1 MIYQFIKE
9 YEMIYPVDLMCLLLK
24 VSRSGYYYWKLN
36 PVGKLQ
42 TRKQALKEK
51 IKEAYFDAKGLYGSP
66 RITVEL
72 ACNSHIVSRTTV
84 ARYMKD
90 MNIQSKHR
98 KKYKVTTDSNHKEP
112 IFDNLLNR
120 NFSPDKPSQALVS
133 DITYIPVLEGF
144 LYLTTVMDL
153 FDRKIIGWSISD
165 GMNTDETVMAA
176 FKMAVKNRVPSS
188 NMIFHSDRG
197 VQYASHKFRN
207 YVASYNIRQSMS
219 RKGNCWDN
227 AVAESF
233 FKSLKTEMIYGFK
246 KLSKDNMKAALFQ
259 YIEIWYNRKRRH
271 SFLNNL
277 NIEEFWRELYSK
289 NEKFLN
295 VA

>member
-1 MIYQFIKE
+1 
-9 YEMIYPVDLMCLLLK
+9 MCLLLK
-24 VSRSGYYYWKLN
+24 VSRSGYYHWKLN
-36 PVGKLQ
+36 PIGKLQ
-42 TRKQALKEK
+42 VRKQATKERIRK
-51 IKEAYFDAKGLYGSP
+51 AYFEAKGLYGSP
-66 RITVEL
+66 RIAVEL
-72 ACNSHIVSRTTV
+72 KRNNHLVSRTTV

-112 IFDNLLNR
+112 IFENLLNR
-120 NFSPDKPSQALVS
+120 NFSPDAPSQALVS

-144 LYLTTVMDL
+144 LYLTTVIDL
-153 FDRKIIGWSISD
+153 FDRKVIGWSISE

-176 FKMAVKNRVPSS
+176 FKMAVKKRAPSP

-197 VQYASHKFRN
+197 SQYASRKFSN
-207 YVASYNIRQSMS
+207 YVASYSIRQSMS

-246 KLSKDNMKAALFQ
+246 KRPKDGMRTALFQ

-277 NIEEFWRELYSK
+277 NIEEFWKELYSK
-289 NEKFLN
+289 NEKLLK

>member
-1 MIYQFIKE
+1 MN
-9 YEMIYPVDLMCLLLK
+9 YPVDLMCSLLK
-24 VSRSGYYYWKLN
+24 VSRSGYYYWKLH
-36 PVGKLQ
+36 PICKLEI
-42 TRKQALKEK
+42 RKHTLSQK
-51 IKEAYFDAKGLYGSP
+51 IKEAYFEAKGLYGSP
-66 RITVEL
+66 RLAVEL
-72 ACNSHIVSRTTV
+72 KRNNCIISRTTV

-98 KKYKVTTDSNHKEP
+98 RKYKITTDSNHKEP
-112 IFDNLLNR
+112 LFENLLNR
-120 NFSPDKPSQALVS
+120 NFRPKDASHSWVS

-144 LYLTTVMDL
+144 LYLTTVIDL
-153 FDRKIIGWSISD
+153 FDRKVIGWSMSD
-165 GMNTDETVMAA
+165 GMTTDETVIAA
-176 FKMAVKNRVPSS
+176 FKMAVRNRKPSS

-197 VQYASHKFRN
+197 VQYASHKFCN
-207 YVASYNIRQSMS
+207 YVASHNVRQSMS

-233 FKSLKTEMIYGFK
+233 FKSMKIEMIYGFK
-246 KLSKDNMKAALFQ
+246 KLTKDKMRNAVFQ

-277 NIEEFWRELYSK
+277 NIEEFWEEANNK
-289 NEKFLN
+289 NEKLLN